1 MMFEE
6 PDMDM
11 EVFWICFALWIIASL
26 IPIR

>member
-11 EVFWICFALWIIASL
+11 EVFWICFALWIVATL

>member
-11 EVFWICFALWIIASL
+11 EVFWICFALWIIATL
-26 IPIR
+26 IPVQ

>member
-1 MMFEE
+1 MNLEE

-26 IPIR
+26 IPVR